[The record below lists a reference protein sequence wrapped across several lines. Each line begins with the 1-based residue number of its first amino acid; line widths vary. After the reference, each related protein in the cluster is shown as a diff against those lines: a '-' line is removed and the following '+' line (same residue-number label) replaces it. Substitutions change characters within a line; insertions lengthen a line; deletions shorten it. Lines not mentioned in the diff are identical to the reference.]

1 MLIIPGQLESYRSL
15 KDRTVK
21 LSFETSEP
29 TPEQMAAIQASLMKA
44 GFIAFQGDAFT
55 TEQKDLLKDTKAEY
69 SDNGKTPSQRL
80 RSVIFIWWKEDPQ
93 GYEVFNDFYIRY
105 MEKFITHIKGKLDPI
120 K

>member
-29 TPEQMAAIQASLMKA
+29 TPEQMAAIQGALMKA
-44 GFIAFQGDAFT
+44 GFIAFQSDMFT
-55 TEQKDLLKDTKAEY
+55 TEHKDLLKNAKVDYE
-69 SDNGKTPSQRL
+69 DGGKTPSQRL
-80 RSVIFIWWKEDPQ
+80 RSVLFVWWKEDSQ

-120 K
+120 E